1 MININLREELSCS
14 GKNCFDDNFFINS
27 LNGDIAHL
35 SYKGL
40 STEQNPNIIYPFD
53 TLIAN
58 IRPSRIIEIGT
69 FYGGLTLILRSLLHN
84 NMLYDSQIFTYDVNH
99 PAHLLSL
106 INDSSNVK
114 SFTKNIFSES
124 YSDFANNDAKEEI
137 ISLIQND
144 GQVLLLCDGGCKKC
158 EFNILSKYLKSNDI
172 IMAHDYCPNKDYF
185 ENNMRGKQ
193 WNWCE
198 IEDQDIDN
206 SIKNNNLNK
215 FMYEDFLSVG
225 WLCMKKS

>member
-14 GKNCFDDNFFINS
+14 GKNCFDDNFFTNS

-40 STEQNPNIIYPFD
+40 ATEQNPHIIYPFN

-58 IRPSRIIEIGT
+58 TRPIRILEIGT

-84 NMLYDSQIFTYDVNH
+84 NMLYDSQIFTYDINR
-99 PAHLLSL
+99 PSYLLSL

-114 SFTKNIFSES
+114 SYTKNLFSES
-124 YSDFANNDAKEEI
+124 YSDFSNDENKHEI

-144 GQVLLLCDGGCKKC
+144 GKTLVLCDGGCKKC
-158 EFNILSKYLKSNDI
+158 EFHILSKYLKSDDI

-185 ENNMRGKQ
+185 EDNMKGKQ

-198 IEDQDIDN
+198 IEDQDIDD

-215 FMYEDFLSVG
+215 FMYDDFLSVG

>member
-27 LNGDIAHL
+27 LSGDIAHL

-40 STEQNPNIIYPFD
+40 ATEQNPNIIYPFN
-53 TLIAN
+53 TLIGN

-69 FYGGLTLILRSLLHN
+69 FYGGLTLILRALLHN
-84 NMLYDSQIFTYDVNH
+84 NMLYNSQIFTYDVNH
-99 PAHLLSL
+99 PSFLLSL
-106 INDSSNVK
+106 INDSGNIK
-114 SFTKNIFSES
+114 SYTKNLFSES
-124 YSDFANNDAKEEI
+124 YSDFSNEEDKEQI
-137 ISLIQND
+137 ISLIQD
-144 GQVLLLCDGGCKKC
+144 TGTTLVLCDGGCKKC
-158 EFNILSKYLKSNDI
+158 EFNILLSYLKSNDI
-172 IMAHDYCPNKDYF
+172 IMAHDYCPNRNYF
-185 ENNMRGKQ
+185 EDNMKGKQ

-198 IEDQDIDN
+198 IEDNDINN
-206 SIKNNNLNK
+206 SIITNNLTK

>member
-14 GKNCFDDNFFINS
+14 GKNCFDDNFFTNS

-40 STEQNPNIIYPFD
+40 ATEQNPNIIYPFN

-58 IRPSRIIEIGT
+58 TRPIRILEIGT

-84 NMLYDSQIFTYDVNH
+84 NMLYSSQIFTYDVNR
-99 PAHLLSL
+99 PSYLLSL

-114 SFTKNIFSES
+114 SYTKNLFSES
-124 YSDFANNDAKEEI
+124 YSDFSNDENKHEI

-144 GQVLLLCDGGCKKC
+144 GKTLVLCDGGCKKC
-158 EFNILSKYLKSNDI
+158 EFHILSKYLKSDDI

-185 ENNMRGKQ
+185 EDNMKGKQ

-198 IEDQDIDN
+198 IEDQDISN
-206 SIKNNNLNK
+206 SIQENNLQK
-215 FMYEDFLSVG
+215 FMYDDFLSVG